1 MAELLDGRAA
11 GGPRPPGAALVRPPR
26 RCGRCT
32 GPTRPF
38 MLKLSLGARITNSVR
53 VNLAK
58 ELARGVEVHRLLAA
72 GLGAELAGR
81 FPGFAIVRDPAW
93 LTLRT
98 GRDGPESGF
107 EVVLRE
113 NPYREGDRTDASV
126 VAGLCHPGPGGGPS
140 RLADDRSR
148 TWPRPPAGPPAA
160 VASRVVPPLPGR
172 GRRPAAVAVRR
183 LGDRAGGPPAEQHR
197 RAGRGLAGRVPLPGQ
212 PGLLLQGVGRR
223 PAAAAGPRPEPGQR
237 HRSATSAVADERF
250 SYYLAVNH
258 LFGDRR
264 HPGTARRRE
273 PTRATCWPTW
283 PATSAAKA
291 RDDEPGPARW
301 WRPCWARPGCGSRPT
316 CAPAWTTWT
325 S

>member
-1 MAELLDGRAA
+1 MYRADA
-11 GGPRPPGAALVRPPR
+11 
-26 RCGRCT
+26 
-32 GPTRPF
+32 PF

-140 RLADDRSR
+140 RLATLVRDLAASSG
-148 TWPRPPAGPPAA
+148 RPTGA
-160 VASRVVPPLPGR
+160 VAAEWFRRYKPTDKKLIIEVEEGGRVALADGE
-172 GRRPAAVAVRR
+172 GRRGHRHGRSARSLPVQPEE
-183 LGDRAGGPPAEQHR
+183 PPAEQVR
-197 RAGRGLAGRVPLPGQ
+197 RGR
-212 PGLLLQGVGRR
+212 QG
-223 PAAAAGPRPEPGQR
+223 GPREP
-237 HRSATSAVADERF
+237 
-250 SYYLAVNH
+250 
-258 LFGDRR
+258 
-264 HPGTARRRE
+264 PGA
-273 PTRATCWPTW
+273 
-283 PATSAAKA
+283 
-291 RDDEPGPARW
+291 PARACA
-301 WRPCWARPGCGSRPT
+301 RPCRGGA
-316 CAPAWTTWT
+316 
-325 S
+325 